1 MWNIIIYN
9 WNLSR
14 ILRLGLGIFI
24 MVEGIQ
30 TDMWMLIALG
40 ALFSLMPLLNIGCCA
55 TGNCN
60 VARPKDMSSQGEVV
74 YEEVK
79 SKS

>member
-1 MWNIIIYN
+1 MRNNILYN
-9 WNLSR
+9 WSLSR
-14 ILRLGLGIFI
+14 VLRLGLGIFI
-24 MVEGIQ
+24 IVEGIQ

-60 VARPKDMSSQGEVV
+60 IVPPNKASESADVV